1 MCLCVCA
8 RCTAKVLDGSAS
20 NLVGLF
26 RETPDTTSSMRYFNT
41 CSQRAALNRFWFHLS
56 YPGPHTDTPKPLD
69 RHHQRQSSRWIFF
82 KFGHRI
88 QLHPGH
94 NIIDEIFQHVLSARS
109 AEPILVFLFISPF
122 PVTLPYLLQCFQRLS
137 PFLRVAVVSIFGYS
151 RYYVTIFRR
160 SRSVQ
165 NVNCTRKLSLL

>member
-1 MCLCVCA
+1 MDL
-8 RCTAKVLDGSAS
+8 L
-20 NLVGLF
+20 GLF

-56 YPGPHTDTPKPLD
+56 YFGSTSATRAPIPT
-69 RHHQRQSSRWIFF
+69 HHSRYTTSQRQSSRWIFF

-109 AEPILVFLFISPF
+109 AELIWVFVFISP
-122 PVTLPYLLQCFQRLS
+122 L
-137 PFLRVAVVSIFGYS
+137 
-151 RYYVTIFRR
+151 
-160 SRSVQ
+160 
-165 NVNCTRKLSLL
+165 